1 MKKILILIFTVLFST
16 SGMTGQTCSKYYPL
30 KEGVKFQITTYD
42 KKDRPSAVINYE
54 VKEFDGTKALM
65 ATEVF
70 DDKDRLVVS
79 SDYNISCIGNGISID
94 FKSMMSPDL
103 FKQYSEMEI
112 DMDGTDIQIPNNL
125 EAGQELP
132 DANMDMTIKMG
143 PMNMNMSINMVN
155 RVVEGKESITTPAGT
170 FNCVVISYETEMKMG
185 ATRTGTSKQWLA
197 EGVGMVK
204 HEDYNKSGKL
214 VSSSLL
220 TSYSE

>member
-1 MKKILILIFTVLFST
+1 MKKMFMLLFTVLFT
-16 SGMTGQTCSKYYPL
+16 ISGVSAQDCSKYYPL
-30 KEGVKFQITTYD
+30 KEGAKFQITTYD
-42 KKDRPSAVINYE
+42 KKNKPSAVINYE
-54 VKEFDGTKALM
+54 VKDFDGSKAIM
-65 ATEVF
+65 STEVF

-79 SDYNISCIGNGISID
+79 SDYDISCVGNGISID

-103 FKQYSEMEI
+103 FKQYNDMEI

-132 DANMDMTIKMG
+132 DANMDMTIKVG
-143 PMNMNMSINMVN
+143 PMNMNMSINMVE
-155 RVVEGKESITTPAGT
+155 RVVEGTESVTTPAGT
-170 FNCVVISYETEMKMG
+170 FNCVVISYVTEMKMG

-197 EGVGMVK
+197 EGIGMVK

-220 TSYSE
+220 TSYSR

>member
-1 MKKILILIFTVLFST
+1 MKKLLVFLLTLFSI
-16 SGMTGQTCSKYYPL
+16 SGIFSQNCSKYYPL

-42 KKDRPSAVINYE
+42 KKDKPSAVINYE
-54 VKEFDGTKALM
+54 IKEFDGTKALM

-70 DDKDRLVVS
+70 DDKDKLVLS

-94 FKSMMSPDL
+94 FKSLMSPDL

-125 EAGQELP
+125 ETGQELP

-143 PMNMNMSINMVN
+143 PINMNMSINMVN
-155 RVVEGKESITTPAGT
+155 RVVEGKESVTTPAGN
-170 FNCVVISYETEMKMG
+170 FNCIVISYETEMKMG

-197 EGVGMVK
+197 EGIGMVK
-204 HEDYNKSGKL
+204 HEDYNKNGKL

>member
-1 MKKILILIFTVLFST
+1 MKKLLVFLLTLFSI
-16 SGMTGQTCSKYYPL
+16 SGIFSQNCSKYYPL

-42 KKDRPSAVINYE
+42 KKDKPSAVINYE

-70 DDKDRLVVS
+70 DDKDKLVLS

-94 FKSMMSPDL
+94 FKSLMSPDL

-125 EAGQELP
+125 ETGQELP

-143 PMNMNMSINMVN
+143 PINMNMSINMVN
-155 RVVEGKESITTPAGT
+155 RVVEGKESVTTPAGN
-170 FNCVVISYETEMKMG
+170 FNCIVISYETEMKMG

-197 EGVGMVK
+197 EGIGMVK
-204 HEDYNKSGKL
+204 HEDYNKNGKL

>member
-1 MKKILILIFTVLFST
+1 MKKLLVFLLTLFSI
-16 SGMTGQTCSKYYPL
+16 SGIFSQNCSKYYPL

-42 KKDRPSAVINYE
+42 KKDKPSAVINYE

-70 DDKDRLVVS
+70 DDKDKLVLS

-94 FKSMMSPDL
+94 FKSLMSPDL

-125 EAGQELP
+125 ETGQELP

-143 PMNMNMSINMVN
+143 PINMNMSINMVN
-155 RVVEGKESITTPAGT
+155 RVVEGKESVTTPAGN
-170 FNCVVISYETEMKMG
+170 FNWIVISYETEMKMG

-197 EGVGMVK
+197 EGIGMVK
-204 HEDYNKSGKL
+204 HEDYNKNGKL